1 VPVGNEVNAFEQC
14 SAVYEALV
22 HHRDQALSYLMDKF
36 GVEVVN
42 QWLNWRW
49 TAAHTLH

>member
-1 VPVGNEVNAFEQC
+1 VNGEANAFEQC

-22 HHRDQALSYLMDKF
+22 IHHRDQALVYLMDKF
-36 GVEVVN
+36 GADLVN